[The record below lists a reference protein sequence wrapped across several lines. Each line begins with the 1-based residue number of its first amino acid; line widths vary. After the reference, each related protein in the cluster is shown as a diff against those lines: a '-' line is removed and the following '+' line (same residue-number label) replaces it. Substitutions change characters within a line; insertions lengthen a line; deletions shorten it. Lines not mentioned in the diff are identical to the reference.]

1 MSKFHSFWAFFLRHK
16 YIVTISAIIIIVGFL
31 DENSI
36 WNRHKRKAIMNRL
49 QSEIQ
54 VNRSEYEK
62 ADKQLKALDGNHEA
76 LEKIARERY
85 YMRRENED
93 VFVLV
98 ETETS
103 ETEDS
108 VQSNSL

>member
-62 ADKQLKALDGNHEA
+62 ADKQLKALDGNH
-76 LEKIARERY
+76 
-85 YMRRENED
+85 
-93 VFVLV
+93 
-98 ETETS
+98 
-103 ETEDS
+103 
-108 VQSNSL
+108 